1 MAYEEEDNSTI
12 YVNIPKY
19 INNVVSYEN
28 EINLFVFIPKK
39 CKKCNKRK

>member
-28 EINLFVFIPKK
+28 EINPFIFK
-39 CKKCNKRK
+39 CKKKIKKSS